1 LIVTDLLELPAE
13 LIASLLISLWSGRN
27 PNKRTYEMLCLH
39 MQGWASDQELEEHL
53 KSLKKREEKK
63 IS

>member
-1 LIVTDLLELPAE
+1 
-13 LIASLLISLWSGRN
+13 
-27 PNKRTYEMLCLH
+27 